1 MTVCNKM
8 EQFFAQWGPASASF
22 WVRAVWAFAI
32 FLIAFSLSDNIQRG
46 AQKNL
51 ARAGAG
57 PNSVLF
63 FGRVAQTAALLV
75 GGAIALAVLGVDLSA
90 LAAVLGFLAVAAT
103 LAVQDITRNI
113 IAGWYLLI
121 ERPFQVG
128 DTVCIENQEGVIED
142 VGARTTTLRN
152 ADGDRVIVPN
162 QIMFTG
168 VVTQKKK

>member
-1 MTVCNKM
+1 M
-8 EQFFAQWGPASASF
+8 EQFISQWGPASSTF
-22 WVRAVWAFAI
+22 LVRALWAFAI
-32 FLIAFSLSDNIQRG
+32 FLIAFSLSDTTQRA

-51 ARAGAG
+51 ARTGAG

-90 LAAVLGFLAVAAT
+90 LAAILGFLAVAGT

-128 DTVCIENQEGVIED
+128 DIVRVEDQEGTIEN
-142 VGARTTTLRN
+142 VGARTTILRN
-152 ADGDRVIVPN
+152 AAGDRVIVPN
-162 QIMFTG
+162 QIMFTS